1 MRPIN
6 NISGRRIIF
15 ALILVTAVIEF
26 VRHSIGTCSVVEGN
40 SMYPTFRPNDVV
52 QAKTSYASSE
62 RGDVVII
69 TDDRGDRAIKRIIG
83 LPGETVTL
91 YRGSV
96 YINSQRLSE
105 PYLPKFTY
113 TFKSNV
119 KNERRADWRLGDNQ
133 FFVMGDNRLESYDS
147 RNFGPV
153 ENHNIHGVVSLP
165 GNAAKPGFCEIV
177 LSETGKVIPVKQ
189 SPGRNRTRNNH
200 QNSNTKI

>member
-15 ALILVTAVIEF
+15 ALILVTALIEF

-52 QAKTSYASSE
+52 QAKTSYARSE

-119 KNERRADWRLGDNQ
+119 ENERRADWRLGDNQ
-133 FFVMGDNRLESYDS
+133 IFVMGDNRLESYDS

-165 GNAAKPGFCEIV
+165 SNAAKPGFCEIG

-189 SPGRNRTRNNH
+189 SPVRNRTRNNH
-200 QNSNTKI
+200 QNSNAKI